1 MSQIHTDNAQK
12 ILTPAFR
19 ALDDLRAAVDA
30 AEAAGDEQIA
40 AALIWAVCDVVDTID
55 LISELL
61 KKSNQAEMGSSDL
74 NDVGDCI
81 ELVVR

>member
-1 MSQIHTDNAQK
+1 MSQINTDDAQK

-61 KKSNQAEMGSSDL
+61 KKSNQAELDSSDL